1 MAFRTL
7 VQGDPVKVRK
17 GEYFGQFGVVIDIQ
31 NNAIQV
37 ELQFHGE
44 HWFTQEELLIAD
56 PSAYVYSVRG
66 IQEEPEEP
74 AEDDPY
80 EEFADWDRE
89 DLINSIL
96 NLRKRVEALK
106 NGY

>member
-1 MAFRTL
+1 MAFRKIEP
-7 VQGDPVKVRK
+7 GDHVKVKK
-17 GEYFGQFGVVIDIQ
+17 GEHFGQFGVAIDIQ
-31 NNAIQV
+31 NSAVQV

-66 IQEEPEEP
+66 IPEEPEEP

-80 EEFADWDRE
+80 EQFDDWDRE
-89 DLINSIL
+89 DLMDTIL
-96 NLRKRVEALK
+96 RLRKQLDEV
-106 NGY
+106 